1 MLKNMQSVVFPWLI
15 GVAACLAAEG
25 LFLGNEVH
33 AQQAS
38 GSNDPTLDRDS
49 LAALDK
55 LYASEPKAKALG
67 QKSKA
72 ILVFPRIVK
81 AGLVIGGQSGNGVLI
96 ERGRIISKYNI
107 SAGSFGLQ
115 AGAQWYSQVMF
126 LANDYSLDY
135 LSKSSGWSVGMGPS
149 VVVVDSGMAKSL
161 TTDNLNSDVYVFIF
175 GQQGLMGGMGVQGQ
189 KITRLTN

>member
-1 MLKNMQSVVFPWLI
+1 MLKNMQSVVFPLLM
-15 GVAACLAAEG
+15 GVATCLAAEG
-25 LFLGNEVH
+25 PFFVNDVH

-38 GSNDPTLDRDS
+38 GSNDPSLDRDS
-49 LAALDK
+49 LAVLDK
-55 LYASEPKAKALG
+55 LYASEPKAKLLG
-67 QKSKA
+67 EKSRA

-96 ERGRIISKYNI
+96 EHGRIVAKYNI

-135 LSKSSGWSVGMGPS
+135 LSKSSGWSVGVGPS

-175 GQQGLMGGMGVQGQ
+175 GQQGLMGGLGVQGQ
-189 KITRLTN
+189 KITRFSN